1 MDVVYW
7 HQKDLW
13 EIIFPKKTPWHPGNL
28 LLIPPLPPQCLP
40 LPVPY
45 LPTFA
50 WLSAVLTLVASY
62 PLSFS
67 FSTTTLPFLKPCS
80 QLIKPCSQPAE
91 TFSQICST
99 CSNLSVPFLCYAS
112 TKLAQ
117 NSKIWF
123 WFVNCCSCVLH
134 LIVKAVVS
142 VLDPWWISDATFCL
156 FIRPIF
162 WHFPPVQL
170 VLAVHGHW
178 TGWRFHACD
187 LTIARTHWSALGR

>member
-1 MDVVYW
+1 MEASRWPVGLLIPYFLPSSALASLPLDIYCMAVCHSHFSHTCYSCFCFVHAYRCSLYW
-7 HQKDLW
+7 HKTDLW
-13 EIIFPKKTPWHPGNL
+13 EIIFLKKKNPVAHPGNL

-91 TFSQICST
+91 TFSQTFST
-99 CSNLSVPFLCYAS
+99 CSNLSDPFLCCAS

-117 NSKIWF
+117 NSKI
-123 WFVNCCSCVLH
+123 
-134 LIVKAVVS
+134 
-142 VLDPWWISDATFCL
+142 
-156 FIRPIF
+156 
-162 WHFPPVQL
+162 
-170 VLAVHGHW
+170 
-178 TGWRFHACD
+178 
-187 LTIARTHWSALGR
+187 